1 MKYWPRFFQTVCV
14 YSVLFSFLKVER
26 GMCLHQHRC
35 SKIFRLAIL
44 VLNNPK
50 SWLFQHVVVV
60 QKTAKKFTEE
70 SAMKP
75 AKFFWAIK
83 PLFFWRFR
91 YRRRSCFARSL
102 FQGHTSNCWFP
113 AEFSRGVRILVHA
126 PEAKGSCESDWT
138 IIYRVFFY
146 SFQRMPFSR
155 PPLVLFQKYLVRLV
169 SLGAQYWVV
178 VLSLISPDSQNVKG
192 FMMIALQWNPGLRT
206 LA

>member
-26 GMCLHQHRC
+26 GMRLHQHRC

-70 SAMKP
+70 SVLKP

-83 PLFFWRFR
+83 PLFFWRSR
-91 YRRRSCFARSL
+91 YRRRSCLARSL
-102 FQGHTSNCWFP
+102 FQCYTNNCWFP
-113 AEFSRGVRILVHA
+113 AEFSRGVRILVHPSP
-126 PEAKGSCESDWT
+126 PEAKGSYESDWT
-138 IIYRVFFY
+138 IIYLFFFY

-178 VLSLISPDSQNVKG
+178 TLSWYLLIHRKLKG
-192 FMMIALQWNPGLRT
+192 WWW
-206 LA
+206 

>member
-1 MKYWPRFFQTVCV
+1 MAFCFITIPSIDDVFLRLKLYLLSGQVAMANQALSQGEQRQTNQTNWNFMKYLPRFFQTVCV

-26 GMCLHQHRC
+26 GLRLHQHRC

-83 PLFFWRFR
+83 PLFFDAPDTVAVVV
-91 YRRRSCFARSL
+91 S
-102 FQGHTSNCWFP
+102 QGPYFK
-113 AEFSRGVRILVHA
+113 AIRAIADSRL
-126 PEAKGSCESDWT
+126 
-138 IIYRVFFY
+138 
-146 SFQRMPFSR
+146 SF
-155 PPLVLFQKYLVRLV
+155 
-169 SLGAQYWVV
+169 LGAY
-178 VLSLISPDSQNVKG
+178 G
-192 FMMIALQWNPGLRT
+192 F
-206 LA
+206 